1 MTSLPTISGRE
12 APDALIKDG
21 WTFAR
26 QRGSHMILVKSGHIA
41 SLSVPDHK
49 ELAKGTLRGLLRSAG
64 MTPDRFSLCCHS
76 SHFFMITLESPL
88 DTKEPCIRNT

>member
-1 MTSLPTISGRE
+1 MASLPTISGRQ
-12 APDALIKDG
+12 ARDAFLKDG

-26 QRGSHMILVKSGHIA
+26 QRGSHMILIKPGHLA

-64 MTPDRFSLCCHS
+64 MTPEQFIDL
-76 SHFFMITLESPL
+76 LG
-88 DTKEPCIRNT
+88 

>member
-1 MTSLPTISGRE
+1 MAGLPTISGRQARE
-12 APDALIKDG
+12 AFLNDG

-26 QRGSHMILVKSGHIA
+26 QRGSHMVLIKPGHIA

-64 MTPDRFSLCCHS
+64 MTPEKFSEL
-76 SHFFMITLESPL
+76 LG
-88 DTKEPCIRNT
+88 